1 LLVVVGKPLIRWWAG
16 QAAVPSMALLA
27 AMTIWAVI
35 SGCMTVESCLLA
47 AVNRTRAQGVL
58 SLIAAAVNLGLSI
71 LLVQRIGA
79 VGVISGTIFSY
90 LLVLVVP
97 QSLLVKSVLRED
109 SSAGTSPSSQL
120 PAASAL
126 RV

>member
-1 LLVVVGKPLIRWWAG
+1 
-16 QAAVPSMALLA
+16 
-27 AMTIWAVI
+27 
-35 SGCMTVESCLLA
+35 MTVESCLLA
-47 AVNRTRAQGVL
+47 AVSRTREQGML

-79 VGVISGTIFSY
+79 VGVISGTILSY

-97 QSLLVKSVLRED
+97 QSLIVRSVLRANSVVSEQQ
-109 SSAGTSPSSQL
+109 SGRL
-120 PAASAL
+120 PATTAL